1 MAHDF
6 VYFYAFNC
14 IMVSVLLVFISL
26 RFCSNC
32 ITYGLCSN
40 CLVQNWILQQL
51 HYPFRFCSNCI
62 TKLSI
67 SHYLPPH
74 GWAVIV
80 TLVTCQ
86 LSSQSSTQQTNA
98 AMALHRGHPS
108 IIGRVFAS
116 AIIGRRCQ
124 VAMTIIGLVGPT
136 VTWGAH
142 LVLATTTTTTTT
154 PTSWWTTD
162 YSIPSFFVF
171 KLLACL
177 RLLWGG
183 CGLTCG
189 GGRRVSSLRRP
200 TKLWDD
206 TGREA

>member
-124 VAMTIIGLVGPT
+124 VARTIIGLARPT

-142 LVLATTTTTTTT
+142 LVLTHYAY
-154 PTSWWTTD
+154 D
-162 YSIPSFFVF
+162 YAYEFGILVVGLC
-171 KLLACL
+171 LLSRTMMFIYIGPFL
-177 RLLWGG
+177 
-183 CGLTCG
+183 
-189 GGRRVSSLRRP
+189 SYSLSRS
-200 TKLWDD
+200 LHVGFWI
-206 TGREA
+206 TG